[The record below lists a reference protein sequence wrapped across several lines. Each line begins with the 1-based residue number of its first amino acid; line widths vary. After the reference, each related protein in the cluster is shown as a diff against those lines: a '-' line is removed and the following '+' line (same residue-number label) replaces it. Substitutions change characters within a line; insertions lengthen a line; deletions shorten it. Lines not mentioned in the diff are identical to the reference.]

1 VENEFD
7 SECVPGRHTS
17 NCLSRRRLLRRV
29 WNGLA
34 MSLLVSKPLWASA
47 NSMIPTRKPGI
58 LRIGTYFV
66 NPPFEFV
73 SHGERIGLEVD
84 LMREV
89 ARRLDLQPEFVD
101 TRWDGIFG
109 QLDNGLYD
117 CIVGAITITPNRQK
131 LLAWSIPYM
140 TTTLSFIVDGAR
152 SPAGMNLADLKEATV
167 GVQAATTDYDAAI
180 AMNRAG
186 KIDMVKAYSF
196 AQIDHAMADLTA
208 GHIQAVMKV
217 TPVADWFV
225 QRTPGLR
232 ILAAVP
238 DDPQPLGIGF
248 NKTSTTLVGD
258 VNRALTQMQ
267 GNGTYRILAQRWT
280 L

>member
-1 VENEFD
+1 VKDEFD
-7 SECVPGRHTS
+7 SGCVPRRHTS
-17 NCLSRRRLLRRV
+17 SRLSRRRLLCRT

-34 MSLLVSKPLWASA
+34 VPLLFSNPLWASA
-47 NSMIPTRKPGI
+47 ASITPTRKPGI

-66 NPPFEFV
+66 NPPFEFL
-73 SHGERIGLEVD
+73 SRGERVGFEVD
-84 LMREV
+84 LMMEV
-89 ARRLDLQPEFVD
+89 ARRLNLQAEFVD
-101 TRWDGIFG
+101 TQWEGIFG

-117 CIVGAITITPNRQK
+117 CIVGGITITPNRQK
-131 LLAWSIPYM
+131 LLGWSIPYM

-152 SPAGMNLADLKEATV
+152 SPAGMTLADLKGATI

-180 AMNRAG
+180 AMKRVG
-186 KIDMVKAYSF
+186 KVGMVKVYSF

-208 GHIQAVMKV
+208 GHIQSVMKV
-217 TPVADWFV
+217 TPVAAWFV

-248 NKTSTTLVGD
+248 DKTSTTLVGD
-258 VNRALTQMQ
+258 VNRALTQMEKD
-267 GNGTYRILAQRWT
+267 GTYRTLAQHWIR
-280 L
+280 